1 MMFENMIRD
10 WFSDE
15 NVPYNEFV
23 RALLR
28 VGSSKSTLNAKA
40 DRPERF
46 SMDSTLG
53 ETVAEPLAVE
63 RFNQMEPG
71 MLDGPMIQ
79 FAYGMT
85 LAELIGAAPQAKPMY
100 EAVVNALNAEC
111 KINK

>member
-1 MMFENMIRD
+1 MAVTMLCWNLLMIMLLLP
-10 WFSDE
+10 E
-15 NVPYNEFV
+15 NVQE
-23 RALLR
+23 
-28 VGSSKSTLNAKA
+28 VGSGIYDYEYETTTCLAV
-40 DRPERF
+40 ERF

-63 RFNQMEPG
+63 MFNQMELG